1 MKRELLFMKKV
12 AKMSVAEGMVALMD
26 ILGNADVKT
35 VEKPKTKAKVDKP
48 AVVEK
53 KVGPTVIY
61 EGNRAIEVDG
71 KKVTTGPKKKGKTG
85 ARAGKDDAGKN
96 LLRPVY
102 VAAIEEFASE
112 GAKKPVFQ
120 HSTEGMVVRLEEADY
135 AVKITK
141 SVTPKFDK
149 VEVNIDASDVDFTT
163 RGKAKNSAGA
173 IAKKIYFSI
182 ISAQMEENLSILLDE
197 NEKAKSNFDFKIVN
211 AKASGVVVQSSL
223 GEYTIK
229 ISKKRDRVGF
239 EAEKAVAFEK

>member
-1 MKRELLFMKKV
+1 
-12 AKMSVAEGMVALMD
+12 MSVAEGMVALME

-48 AVVEK
+48 AVVVK

-61 EGNRAIEVDG
+61 EGNRAIEIDG

-85 ARAGKDDAGKN
+85 ARASKDDAGKN

-182 ISAQMEENLSILLDE
+182 ISAQMEENLSTPLAE
-197 NEKAKSNFDFKIVN
+197 NGNSKAKSDFDFKIVS
-211 AKASGVVVQSSL
+211 AKASGVVVQGSL